1 MKNNQARHN
10 EFMREAIS
18 LSVEKMLENYGGP
31 FGAVIV
37 RNGVVIARG
46 YNKVLHTHD
55 PTAHAEVEAIRSASH
70 TLGTHDLSDCEI
82 YASSEPCPM
91 CLGAIYWAR
100 LKKVYY
106 GNPHQAAASIGFDD
120 SFIYEELE
128 KPVEQRQ
135 IPMEQLLPEEAGKA
149 FELWVKKEDK
159 LPY

>member
-1 MKNNQARHN
+1 MENTQARHE

-18 LSVEKMLENYGGP
+18 LSIEKMREGYGGP

-70 TLGTHDLSDCEI
+70 TLGTHDLSECEI
-82 YASSEPCPM
+82 YASSQPCPM

-106 GNPHQAAASIGFDD
+106 GNPHQAAAGIGFDD

-128 KPVEQRQ
+128 KPVEQRR
-135 IPMEQLLPEEAGKA
+135 IPMVQLLPDEARKA
-149 FELWVKKEDK
+149 FEAWEQKEDK
-159 LPY
+159 QPY